1 MSSESIP
8 EKIVQAGAEAQV
20 VMYRCAYRDDEGQ
33 TAQQDD
39 TYAVFTCHR
48 IPCTPYDDGTH
59 SVEWMIMIHL
69 YMRWD
74 PTATE
79 AALESA
85 MKERGFELIDVDE
98 ADERN
103 ADLYE
108 ILSEWRIWEDVT

>member
-59 SVEWMIMIHL
+59 SVEWIIMIHL
-69 YMRWD
+69 YSRWD
-74 PTATE
+74 PTTTE
-79 AALESA
+79 EALENA
-85 MKERGFELIDVDE
+85 LIGQGFALIDVYE
-98 ADERN
+98 ASDHS

-108 ILSEWRIWEDVT
+108 TLSEWRIWEDVT